1 MGGGGGRLGGVG
13 RQGGASCEQWRLVL
27 QGAAGRHTRTCTCH
41 MPLPQLGIDTSGST
55 AVYAL
60 DTLVRYAAALPSYGT
75 DDAEGRA
82 ASKAVVDA
90 YLRLPFT
97 QPPQPPS
104 EVGAATAPRA
114 V

>member
-13 RQGGASCEQWRLVL
+13 RQGGASCEPWRCVL
-27 QGAAGRHTRTCTCH
+27 RGAAGRRTHTRTCR
-41 MPLPQLGIDTSGST
+41 MPLPQMGISTSST
-55 AVYAL
+55 SSTAL
-60 DTLVRYAAALPSYGT
+60 DTLVRHAAALPSSSN

-82 ASKAVVDA
+82 AVKAVVDA

>member
-1 MGGGGGRLGGVG
+1 MLRGGVG
-13 RQGGASCEQWRLVL
+13 RQGGASCEPWRRVL

-41 MPLPQLGIDTSGST
+41 MPLPQLGIDTSSSST
-55 AVYAL
+55 AL
-60 DTLVRYAAALPSYGT
+60 DTLVRHAAALPGYGT

-82 ASKAVVDA
+82 AVKAVVDA